1 MSSSPIIKAILL
13 MGGAGKRFDNPLP
26 KQFVH
31 LAGKPVYRYALDTF
45 LAFSSLAEIVLVVPQ
60 VFWPKIPAELIDN
73 PRLRL
78 VEGGAT
84 RQASSYNGLIACGDQ
99 TDYVVIHDAVRPFVS
114 RQTLAAHLN
123 LLAHYPAINTCI
135 PSTDT
140 LVHVKTPSTIDTIPN
155 RTEYWRGQT
164 PQSFSYQTI
173 LRAHR
178 HTSEQNA
185 SDDCS
190 LITALGQDVHVVPGS
205 ERNLKITSPLD
216 LVLAEQCLRTLPTA
230 LSESPRQSLAGK
242 HFAITG
248 GTGGIGSALAEQLK
262 KKGAHPLII
271 SRSAPSYAVDLT
283 CSNAVSSLF
292 HTLHAAHGPLDGL
305 INCVGSLSLRPF
317 HSLTPREID
326 DLISANF
333 HALLY
338 SCRYAHLKKGGNIVN
353 VASSAFSRGR
363 KSYVLYSSA
372 KAAIVNFTQGL
383 AEERPD
389 LRVNAIVPKRT
400 RTSLRLRNFPNDD
413 PEMLLSPDEVAHNI
427 VSLLERSDLTGIL
440 LEVRKKSGKT
450 SI

>member
-1 MSSSPIIKAILL
+1 MSSTPLIKAIIL
-13 MGGAGKRFDNPLP
+13 MGGAGKRFDSPLP

-45 LAFSSLAEIVLVVPQ
+45 LSFPALAEILLVVPK
-60 VFWPKIPAELIDN
+60 VFWPRIPPELVEN

-114 RQTLAAHLN
+114 RSTLAAHLK

-140 LVHVKTPSTIDTIPN
+140 LVHVKTPSTIDAIPN

-164 PQSFSYQTI
+164 PQSFSYQAI

-178 HTSEQNA
+178 QTSEHNA

-190 LITALGQDVHVVPGS
+190 LITALHQEVHIVPGS

-216 LVLAEQCLRTLPTA
+216 LVLAEQWLRTMPTSLPGH
-230 LSESPRQSLAGK
+230 PRESLAGK
-242 HFAITG
+242 LFAITG

-271 SRSAPSYAVDLT
+271 SRSAPTYAADLT
-283 CSNAVSSLF
+283 CSKEAASLF
-292 HTLHAAHGPLDGL
+292 HTLQTAHGPLDGL
-305 INCVGSLSLRPF
+305 INCVGSLNLQPF
-317 HSLTPREID
+317 HSLAPSEMD
-326 DLISANF
+326 ALISANF

-338 SCRYAHLKKGGNIVN
+338 SCRYVHLKKGGHIVN
-353 VASSAFSRGR
+353 IASSAFSRGR
-363 KSYVLYSSA
+363 KSYILYSSA

-383 AEERPD
+383 ADERPD
-389 LRVNAIVPKRT
+389 LRVNALVPQRT
-400 RTSLRLRNFPNDD
+400 RTPLRLRNFPDDD
-413 PEMLLSPDEVAHNI
+413 PEMLLSPDEVAQNI

-440 LEVRKKSGKT
+440 LEVRKKVGET
-450 SI
+450 AF